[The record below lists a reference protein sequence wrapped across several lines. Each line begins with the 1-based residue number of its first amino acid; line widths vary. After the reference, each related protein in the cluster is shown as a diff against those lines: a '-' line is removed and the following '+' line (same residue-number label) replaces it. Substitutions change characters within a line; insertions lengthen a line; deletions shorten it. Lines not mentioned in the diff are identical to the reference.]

1 VGVVWAIIAAG
12 AMKRVEA
19 STAVKKFIE
28 VSSFWRLL
36 LEIKFLPLAPDR
48 HRVGEQVASSLVP

>member
-1 VGVVWAIIAAG
+1 VVWAIIAAG

-19 STAVKKFIE
+19 STAVTNFME

-36 LEIKFLPLAPDR
+36 LEIRFLPLAPHR
-48 HRVGEQVASSLVP
+48 HRVGVRVAYRW